1 MTDSRAPQLEYS
13 EKMALMLDEPS
24 RRAKAAKITAVVQH
38 FLGRDDLAG
47 LRVVDIGCSGGIIAD
62 ALAAAGADVVGLD
75 IDVPGLFK
83 ARQAYGDAVSFLC
96 GDSSDL
102 PLADASADV
111 VVCNHIYEHV
121 VDPWALVRE
130 MSRVVRPEGLLY
142 LGLANRL
149 GVVEPHYRLPF
160 LSWLPRRLAH
170 RYVRA
175 SGRADHYHEAFM
187 TRPGLRRLCGGLR
200 VWDYTYSVLA
210 EPERFAAEDVVHGLA
225 SHLPTGLLRALRPV
239 VPTFVWVATVGSAR
253 PAGPV
258 LAVGPDPVPTRP
270 VQG

>member
-1 MTDSRAPQLEYS
+1 MTQPRAPQLEYS
-13 EKMALMLDEPS
+13 EKMAVMLDEPS
-24 RRAKAAKITAVVQH
+24 RRAKAAKISAVVQH
-38 FLGRDDLAG
+38 FLGRADLTG

-62 ALAAAGADVVGLD
+62 ALAAAGADVVGVD
-75 IDVPGLFK
+75 IDAPGLVK
-83 ARQAYGDAVSFLC
+83 AQQNYGDTVSFLC
-96 GDSSDL
+96 ADSSAL
-102 PLADASADV
+102 PLADAAADV

-130 MSRVVRPEGLLY
+130 MSRIVRPDGLIY

-149 GVVEPHYRLPF
+149 GVMEPHYRLPF
-160 LSWLPRRLAH
+160 LSWLPRPLAH
-170 RYVRA
+170 GYVHA

-187 TRPGLRRLCGGLR
+187 TRAGLRRLCGGLR

-210 EPERFAAEDVVHGLA
+210 EPERFAAEDVVRGTA
-225 SHLPTGLLRALRPV
+225 SRLPQRLLRALRPV

-253 PAGPV
+253 PAGPA
-258 LAVGPDPVPTRP
+258 LAAAPDPVPTRP

>member
-1 MTDSRAPQLEYS
+1 MSDTRAPQLEYS
-13 EKMALMLDEPS
+13 EKMTLMLDEPS
-24 RRAKAAKITAVVQH
+24 RRVKAAKISAVVQH
-38 FLGRDDLAG
+38 FLGREDLTG

-62 ALAAAGADVVGLD
+62 ALAAAGADVLGVD
-75 IDVPGLFK
+75 IDVPGLAK
-83 ARQAYGDAVSFLC
+83 AQQNYGSTVSFLC
-96 GDSSDL
+96 GDSSAL

-130 MSRVVRPEGLLY
+130 MSRIVRLDGVLY
-142 LGLANRL
+142 LGLGNRL
-149 GVVEPHYRLPF
+149 GLMEPHYRLPF

-175 SGRADHYHEAFM
+175 FGRADSYHEAFM

-210 EPERFAAEDVVHGLA
+210 EPERFAAGDVVRGPA
-225 SHLPTGLLRALRPV
+225 ARLPQGLLRTLRPV
-239 VPTFVWVATVGSAR
+239 VPTFVWVATPGSRR
-253 PAGPV
+253 PAGPT
-258 LAVGPDPVPTRP
+258 LSSGPEPVPTRP